1 MYLSRM
7 ELNIKER
14 NTMKALVSPNLF
26 HGAIEDAFPGPR
38 ERKLWRIDRLGGN
51 YYLLLLSP
59 EQPQLHRAAA
69 QFGFPDSV
77 SPWETKDYGAS
88 GLRQIPPKPARMRPE
103 AGARSMP
110 T

>member
-38 ERKLWRIDRLGGN
+38 ERKRCVPKGLP
-51 YYLLLLSP
+51 YSS
-59 EQPQLHRAAA
+59 RAISAI
-69 QFGFPDSV
+69 S
-77 SPWETKDYGAS
+77 W
-88 GLRQIPPKPARMRPE
+88 
-103 AGARSMP
+103 ARS
-110 T
+110 